1 MLLSFSRQASLR
13 HSKKISKL
21 SIDSITDLP
30 LEKKTVWN
38 YDNSQFGSNL
48 SFQTRAAN
56 CTPFRHCVPQKI
68 LYPI

>member
-30 LEKKTVWN
+30 LEKK
-38 YDNSQFGSNL
+38 QFGIIMTTVNL
-48 SFQTRAAN
+48 VLICHFKPGLPT
-56 CTPFRHCVPQKI
+56 VPHFGVYEIKI
-68 LYPI
+68 E